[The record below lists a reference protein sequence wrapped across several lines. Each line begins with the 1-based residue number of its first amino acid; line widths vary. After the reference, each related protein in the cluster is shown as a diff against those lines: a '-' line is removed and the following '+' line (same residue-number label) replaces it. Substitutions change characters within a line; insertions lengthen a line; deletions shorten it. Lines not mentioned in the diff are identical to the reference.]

1 MKWLMIALGGI
12 VVLIALAA
20 VIGMTLPKGHVATH
34 EVRLTQPPDS
44 VWAVITDFA
53 QQPEWSELVE
63 SSARIGDIN
72 GHPAWRENYGGFT
85 VDMETSEWDP
95 PRRLVRVV
103 HAGNAGFRGSWTWE
117 LEPDGAAFDRLAP
130 DYQGMIEDG
139 LLLEEDE
146 PFARL
151 MDRCREVQR
160 KSPQHRPSSTARRR
174 ASSAPVAAAAASAIN
189 WWRLAKLSSTSCASS
204 SIRTRGSFTP
214 SRSRQLRARRASIP
228 PGFRQSRRLS
238 RCGFFLRFFSASAR
252 TL

>member
-63 SSARIGDIN
+63 SSARIGYIN
-72 GHPAWRENYGGFT
+72 GHPAGRENYGGFT

-95 PRRLVRVV
+95 PRRLVRVI

-117 LEPDGAAFDRLAP
+117 LAPDGAGTRLVITERGEVDNP
-130 DYQGMIEDG
+130 IFRLMG
-139 LLLEEDE
+139 
-146 PFARL
+146 RL
-151 MDRCREVQR
+151 MDQ
-160 KSPQHRPSSTARRR
+160 SATARKYGEALER
-174 ASSAPVAAAAASAIN
+174 
-189 WWRLAKLSSTSCASS
+189 RLAGQAAV
-204 SIRTRGSFTP
+204 RG
-214 SRSRQLRARRASIP
+214 
-228 PGFRQSRRLS
+228 G
-238 RCGFFLRFFSASAR
+238 
-252 TL
+252 